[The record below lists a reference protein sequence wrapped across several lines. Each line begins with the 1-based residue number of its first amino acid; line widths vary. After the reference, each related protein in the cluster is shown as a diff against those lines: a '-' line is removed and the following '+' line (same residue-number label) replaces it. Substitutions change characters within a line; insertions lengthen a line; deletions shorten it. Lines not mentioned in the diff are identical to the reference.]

1 LIFFEPIR
9 PNNLNDNSRNPRIID
24 CISDSTREI
33 YFFNTFERIV
43 FDKVNF
49 KIIGFEDKWKYDIA
63 YPYSR
68 HDNILPVIKY

>member
-1 LIFFEPIR
+1 MWV
-9 PNNLNDNSRNPRIID
+9 
-24 CISDSTREI
+24 
-33 YFFNTFERIV
+33 NTFDYRYNLIV

-49 KIIGFEDKWKYDIA
+49 KIIGFENKWKYDIA